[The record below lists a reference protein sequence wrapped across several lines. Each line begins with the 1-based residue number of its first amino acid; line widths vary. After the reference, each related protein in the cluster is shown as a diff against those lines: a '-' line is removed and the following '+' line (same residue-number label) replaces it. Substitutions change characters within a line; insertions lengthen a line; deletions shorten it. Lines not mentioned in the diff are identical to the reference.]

1 MGAQKCQ
8 EICKDVHTL
17 GLLQPGTVRTHLKTG
32 GDWFSLPSLSGGF
45 HFNNMLNSL
54 CELHNSIR
62 ILLSHVNAIS
72 STNELL
78 YVKLL
83 RKL

>member
-1 MGAQKCQ
+1 MDPYLLGISNSHHLPKDYWPAWFLAQ
-8 EICKDVHTL
+8 
-17 GLLQPGTVRTHLKTG
+17 
-32 GDWFSLPSLSGGF
+32 SYPSDIY
-45 HFNNMLNSL
+45 FNNELNSL

>member
-1 MGAQKCQ
+1 MDPC
-8 EICKDVHTL
+8 
-17 GLLQPGTVRTHLKTG
+17 LLQIRNGQHLLQ
-32 GDWFSLPSLSGGF
+32 DCQPLCFLLQSYLPDI
-45 HFNNMLNSL
+45 HFNNKLNSL

-72 STNELL
+72 STNELR